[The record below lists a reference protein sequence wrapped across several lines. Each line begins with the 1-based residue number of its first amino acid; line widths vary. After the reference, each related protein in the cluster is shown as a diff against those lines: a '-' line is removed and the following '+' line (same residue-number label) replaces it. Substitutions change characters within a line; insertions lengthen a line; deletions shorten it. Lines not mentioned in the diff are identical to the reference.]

1 MHFDRYDSQF
11 LFTFINIFYLPW
23 YRKEYLNCTVTI
35 FSAQLDVVS
44 TLLSNFFVCAYA
56 LINFSVF
63 HASVTKS
70 PGWRPSFKA
79 SFGKKSWLA
88 VIIVIHS
95 VKESYWTHTFNNL
108 YYQFQY
114 YHPFV
119 ALIGTVLCV
128 VVMFLMDWVTA
139 LVTFGIV
146 AILYLYISY
155 RKPGSLQNFRKLSN
169 FLYTSR

>member
-1 MHFDRYDSQF
+1 M
-11 LFTFINIFYLPW
+11 
-23 YRKEYLNCTVTI
+23 
-35 FSAQLDVVS
+35 VS

-70 PGWRPSFKA
+70 PGWRPSFKVGFRKNSQLGVIMGMH
-79 SFGKKSWLA
+79 SFKKS
-88 VIIVIHS
+88 IR
-95 VKESYWTHTFNNL
+95 THIFNYSN
-108 YYQFQY
+108 YQFQY

-155 RKPGSLQNFRKLSN
+155 RKPGLFQNFRNLSN
-169 FLYTSR
+169 FLYT